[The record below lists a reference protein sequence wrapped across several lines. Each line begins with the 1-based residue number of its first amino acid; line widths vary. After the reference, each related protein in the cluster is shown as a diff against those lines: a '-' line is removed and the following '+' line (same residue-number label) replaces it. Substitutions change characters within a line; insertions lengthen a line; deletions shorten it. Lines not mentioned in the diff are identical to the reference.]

1 MPTRQQRTAAALGAS
16 MSSSAPTI
24 DEPAY
29 PGRER
34 ALFMLGTLVLAYI
47 ISFIDRQILA
57 LLVAPI
63 KADLGISDFQISL
76 LQGLAFAVF
85 FCILGIPFGRLADR
99 YSRKHII
106 AGGIFLWSLMTI
118 ACGLADDFLSLFLAR
133 MGVGVGEAA
142 LAPAAYSLIADS
154 FRRERLVRATSTFA
168 LGGMLG
174 AGLAFIVGGAVI
186 EYVTHTDNLPF
197 GLTAYRPWQLTFMIV
212 GLPGFLV
219 AALVLLIKEP
229 ARRGVK
235 GPPPATRAAFAYLW
249 ANRAGYAPLYLAATS
264 MAVLSYGGITWMPTH
279 MMRSY
284 GLSPGEAGTV
294 LGIIHMAGPALGVTL
309 GTMLSEYFARKGRT
323 DGPLRTVMITSALAA
338 PCYVAPLMP
347 TFELT
352 AALWF
357 IAVVLQNG
365 YYGNTLAALQM
376 ITPNQL
382 RATNAA
388 LLTLVVSL
396 CGLGFGAAAIG
407 GLSDTLFAGD
417 ARGIGK
423 AMALVGVLGG
433 AFACIFA
440 ARGLAPYRMAIDR
453 HDV

>member
-1 MPTRQQRTAAALGAS
+1 MTGSAATTTDDAS
-16 MSSSAPTI
+16 
-24 DEPAY
+24 Y
-29 PGRER
+29 PRRER

-63 KADLGISDFQISL
+63 KADLGISDFEISL

-85 FCILGIPFGRLADR
+85 FCLLGIPFGRMADR

-118 ACGLADDFLSLFLAR
+118 ACGLANDYTTLFLAR

-186 EYVTHTDNLPF
+186 EYVSHTANLPF
-197 GLTAYRPWQLTFMIV
+197 GLSAFRPWQLTFMII
-212 GLPGFLV
+212 GLPGILV
-219 AALVLLIKEP
+219 AALVLLIEEP
-229 ARRGVK
+229 VRRDAK
-235 GPPPATRAAFAYLW
+235 GPPPSTGAVFAYLW
-249 ANRAGYAPLYLAATS
+249 AHRAGYAPLYLAATS
-264 MAVLSYGGITWMPTH
+264 MAVLSYGGITWFPTH
-279 MMRSY
+279 MMRAY
-284 GLSPGEAGTV
+284 HLSPGEAGAY
-294 LGIIHMAGPALGVTL
+294 LGIIHLVAPAIGVTL
-309 GTMLSEYFARKGRT
+309 GTLLSEHFARKGLS
-323 DGPLRTVMITSALAA
+323 DGPLRTVMITAALAA
-338 PCYVAPLMP
+338 PSYAAPLMP

-352 AALWF
+352 LMLWF
-357 IAVVLQNG
+357 VSVVLQNG

-376 ITPNQL
+376 ITPNQM

-396 CGLGFGAAAIG
+396 CGLGFGAAVIG
-407 GLSDTLFAGD
+407 GLSDNLFAGD

-423 AMALVGVLGG
+423 AMALVGVAGG
-433 AFACIFA
+433 LLASLFAS
-440 ARGLAPYRMAIDR
+440 RGLAPYRKALA
-453 HDV
+453 HHVA